1 METGRERPIGV
12 FDSGVGGIS
21 TLKSMIRILPEER
34 FLYYGDMKNAPYG
47 TKTADEVLQCVRG
60 VVEKLQEQDIKALV
74 IACNTATGA
83 AAAALRAELTIPVI
97 AMEPA
102 LKPAV
107 ERHAGGRILVMATA
121 MTLKE
126 KKFFDL
132 WDQYRD
138 TADIVPVPCDPD
150 QFDGELERYYPEK
163 VDSVADIV
171 AEFNINPEEI
181 EEEGGDEED
190 LANAAPIIKFVDAVI
205 AQAVH
210 DKASDIHFEPFEK
223 NFRIRYR
230 VDCALYEMPPP
241 PRSLA
246 APVISRIKI
255 ISGLNISERR
265 RPQDGRI
272 QIKVN
277 GRPVDLRVSCLPTS
291 HGESVVLRVL
301 DRSVVNLEL
310 DALGIG
316 KDVLEKIRELIHL
329 PNGILLV
336 TGPTGSGKTTTL
348 YSALGEINNPSDKLL
363 TAEDPVEYDI
373 EGIIQCPI
381 NDAVGMT
388 FDKALRAFLRQDPD
402 RILVGEIRDF
412 ITAQIAVEAS
422 LTGHF
427 VFSTLHT
434 NDAASTVTRLVD
446 MGVEPFLI
454 ASSLVGVLGQRLIRR
469 VCKNCMTE
477 YVPTDEDLDRLN
489 LERGQVEGKT
499 FVYGKGCPLCN
510 NTGYR
515 GRKALTELL
524 VVNNELREMISNGAP
539 ANEIADKACECG
551 MRPLREDG
559 LLAIFNH
566 ETTVDEVVRYT

>member
-1 METGRERPIGV
+1 MTDIENSALIDLILNEHGAANPQ
-12 FDSGVGGIS
+12 
-21 TLKSMIRILPEER
+21 LKEQM
-34 FLYYGDMKNAPYG
+34 DA
-47 TKTADEVLQCVRG
+47 
-60 VVEKLQEQDIKALV
+60 VVEECERSGKSAYEVIVNFGLFTKEDLLQAMADNLGSYVWDPKAFGDIARDV
-74 IACNTATGA
+74 IEKVDLTLARTHQVIPIRCDDLGIDLAMRRPLDYQTVE
-83 AAAALRAELTIPVI
+83 ALRF
-97 AMEPA
+97 
-102 LKPAV
+102 
-107 ERHAGGRILVMATA
+107 ILN
-121 MTLKE
+121 K
-126 KKFFDL
+126 
-132 WDQYRD
+132 
-138 TADIVPVPCDPD
+138 DILPVPCDPD
-150 QFDGELERYYPEK
+150 IFDGELERYYPEK

-171 AEFNINPEEI
+171 AEFNINPEEL
-181 EEEGGDEED
+181 EDEGDEED

-205 AQAVH
+205 KQAVH

-230 VDCALYEMPPP
+230 VDGALYEMPPP

-246 APVISRIKI
+246 APVISRIKSS
-255 ISGLNISERR
+255 SGLNISERR

-272 QIKVN
+272 QMKVN

-301 DRSVVNLEL
+301 DRSVVNLQL

-316 KDVLEKIRELIHL
+316 QDVLDKIRELIHL

-348 YSALGEINNPSDKLL
+348 YSALGEINNPEDKLL

-388 FDKALRAFLRQDPD
+388 FEKALRAFLRQDPD

-412 ITAQIAVEAS
+412 VTAQIAVEAS

-434 NDAASTVTRLVD
+434 NDAASTVTRLAD

-477 YVPTDEDLDRLN
+477 YIPTDEDLDRLN

-499 FVYGKGCPLCN
+499 FVYGKGCPVCN
-510 NTGYR
+510 NTGYK

-524 VVNNELREMISNGAP
+524 VVNNELREMISSGAP
-539 ANEIADKACECG
+539 ANELADKACEYG

-566 ETTVDEVVRYT
+566 ETSVDEVVRYT

>member
-1 METGRERPIGV
+1 MSDIENSALIDLLLNEYGAANPQ
-12 FDSGVGGIS
+12 
-21 TLKSMIRILPEER
+21 LKEQL
-34 FLYYGDMKNAPYG
+34 D
-47 TKTADEVLQCVRG
+47 G
-60 VVEKLQEQDIKALV
+60 VVEECERSGKSAYDV
-74 IACNTATGA
+74 IADFGLMSKPELLQNMANNLGSYVWDPKAYGDIARDVIDKVDLNLARTHQVIPLRYDDNCIELAMRRPLDYQTVE
-83 AAAALRAELTIPVI
+83 ALRF
-97 AMEPA
+97 
-102 LKPAV
+102 
-107 ERHAGGRILVMATA
+107 ILN
-121 MTLKE
+121 K
-126 KKFFDL
+126 
-132 WDQYRD
+132 
-138 TADIVPVPCDPD
+138 DIVPVPCDPD

-230 VDCALYEMPPP
+230 VDGALYEMPPP

-272 QIKVN
+272 QKKIN

-301 DRSVVNLEL
+301 DRSVVNLQL

-316 KDVLEKIRELIHL
+316 QDVLDKIRDLIHL

-336 TGPTGSGKTTTL
+336 TGPTGSGKTTPL
-348 YSALGEINNPSDKLL
+348 YSALGEINNPEDKLL

-373 EGIIQCPI
+373 EGIVQCPI

-388 FDKALRAFLRQDPD
+388 FEKALRAFLRQDPD

-412 ITAQIAVEAS
+412 VTAQIAVEAS

-434 NDAASTVTRLVD
+434 NDAASTITRLTD

-469 VCKNCMTE
+469 VCKNCMVE

-499 FVYGKGCPLCN
+499 FVYGKGCPVCN
-510 NTGYR
+510 NTGYK

-524 VVNNELREMISNGAP
+524 VVNNELREMISNGVP
-539 ANEIADKACECG
+539 ANELADKACEYG

-566 ETTVDEVVRYT
+566 ETSVDEVVRYT

>member
-1 METGRERPIGV
+1 MTDIENSALIDLILNEHGAANPQ
-12 FDSGVGGIS
+12 
-21 TLKSMIRILPEER
+21 LKEQL
-34 FLYYGDMKNAPYG
+34 DA
-47 TKTADEVLQCVRG
+47 
-60 VVEKLQEQDIKALV
+60 VVEECDRSGKSAYEVITNFGLFTKEDLLQTMADNLGSYVWDPKAFGDISRDV
-74 IACNTATGA
+74 IEKVDLNLARTHQVIPIRCDDLGIDLAMRRPLDYQTVE
-83 AAAALRAELTIPVI
+83 ALRF
-97 AMEPA
+97 
-102 LKPAV
+102 
-107 ERHAGGRILVMATA
+107 ILN
-121 MTLKE
+121 K
-126 KKFFDL
+126 
-132 WDQYRD
+132 
-138 TADIVPVPCDPD
+138 DILPVPCDPD
-150 QFDGELERYYPEK
+150 VFDGELERYYPEK

-171 AEFNINPEEI
+171 AEFNINPEEL
-181 EEEGGDEED
+181 EEEGDEED

-205 AQAVH
+205 KQAGH

-230 VDCALYEMPPP
+230 VDGALYEMPPP

-272 QIKVN
+272 QMKVN

-301 DRSVVNLEL
+301 DRSVVNLQL

-316 KDVLEKIRELIHL
+316 QDVLDKIRELIHL

-348 YSALGEINNPSDKLL
+348 YSALGEINNPEDKLL

-388 FDKALRAFLRQDPD
+388 FEKALRAFLRQDPD

-412 ITAQIAVEAS
+412 VTAQIAVEAS

-434 NDAASTVTRLVD
+434 NDAASTVTRLAD

-477 YVPTDEDLDRLN
+477 YIPTDEDLDRLN

-499 FVYGKGCPLCN
+499 FVYGKGCPICN
-510 NTGYR
+510 NTGYK

-539 ANEIADKACECG
+539 ANELADKACEYG

-566 ETTVDEVVRYT
+566 ETSVDEVVRYT

>member
-1 METGRERPIGV
+1 MTDIENSALIDLILNERGAANPQ
-12 FDSGVGGIS
+12 
-21 TLKSMIRILPEER
+21 LKEQL
-34 FLYYGDMKNAPYG
+34 DA
-47 TKTADEVLQCVRG
+47 
-60 VVEKLQEQDIKALV
+60 VVEECDRSGKSAYEVITNFGLFTKEDLLQTMADNLGSYVWDPKAFGDISRDV
-74 IACNTATGA
+74 IEKVDLNLARTHQVIPIRYDDLGIDLAMRRPLDYQTVE
-83 AAAALRAELTIPVI
+83 ALRF
-97 AMEPA
+97 
-102 LKPAV
+102 
-107 ERHAGGRILVMATA
+107 ILN
-121 MTLKE
+121 K
-126 KKFFDL
+126 
-132 WDQYRD
+132 
-138 TADIVPVPCDPD
+138 DILPVPCDPD
-150 QFDGELERYYPEK
+150 VFDGELERYYPEK

-171 AEFNINPEEI
+171 AEFNINPEEL
-181 EEEGGDEED
+181 EEEGDEED

-205 AQAVH
+205 KQAVH

-230 VDCALYEMPPP
+230 VDGALYEMPPP

-272 QIKVN
+272 QMKVN

-301 DRSVVNLEL
+301 DRSVVNLQL

-316 KDVLEKIRELIHL
+316 QDVLDKIRELIHL

-348 YSALGEINNPSDKLL
+348 YSALGEINNPEDKLL

-388 FDKALRAFLRQDPD
+388 FEKALRAFLRQDPD

-412 ITAQIAVEAS
+412 VTAQIAVEAS

-434 NDAASTVTRLVD
+434 NDAASTVTRLAD

-477 YVPTDEDLDRLN
+477 YIPTDEDLDRLN

-499 FVYGKGCPLCN
+499 FVYGKGCPICN
-510 NTGYR
+510 NTGYK

-539 ANEIADKACECG
+539 ANELADKACEYG

-566 ETTVDEVVRYT
+566 ETSVDEVVRYT

>member
-1 METGRERPIGV
+1 MTDIENSALIDLILNEHGAANPQ
-12 FDSGVGGIS
+12 
-21 TLKSMIRILPEER
+21 LKEQM
-34 FLYYGDMKNAPYG
+34 DA
-47 TKTADEVLQCVRG
+47 
-60 VVEKLQEQDIKALV
+60 VVEECERSGKSAYEVIVNFGLFTKEDLLQAMADNLGSYVWDPKAFGDIARDV
-74 IACNTATGA
+74 IEKVDLTLARTHQVIPIRCDDLGIDLAMRRPLDYQTVE
-83 AAAALRAELTIPVI
+83 ALRF
-97 AMEPA
+97 
-102 LKPAV
+102 
-107 ERHAGGRILVMATA
+107 ILN
-121 MTLKE
+121 K
-126 KKFFDL
+126 
-132 WDQYRD
+132 
-138 TADIVPVPCDPD
+138 DILPVPCDPD
-150 QFDGELERYYPEK
+150 IFDGELERYYPEK

-171 AEFNINPEEI
+171 AEFNINPEEL
-181 EEEGGDEED
+181 EDEGDEED

-205 AQAVH
+205 KQAVH

-230 VDCALYEMPPP
+230 VDGALYEMPPP

-272 QIKVN
+272 QMKVN

-301 DRSVVNLEL
+301 DRSVVNLQL

-316 KDVLEKIRELIHL
+316 QDVLDKIRELIHL

-348 YSALGEINNPSDKLL
+348 YSALGEINNPEDKLL

-388 FDKALRAFLRQDPD
+388 FEKALRAFLRQDPD

-412 ITAQIAVEAS
+412 VTAQIAVEAS

-434 NDAASTVTRLVD
+434 NDAASTVTRLAD

-477 YVPTDEDLDRLN
+477 YIPTDEDLDRLN

-499 FVYGKGCPLCN
+499 FVYGKGCPVCN
-510 NTGYR
+510 NTGYK

-524 VVNNELREMISNGAP
+524 VVNNELREMISSGAP
-539 ANEIADKACECG
+539 ANELADKACEYG

-566 ETTVDEVVRYT
+566 ETSVDEVIRYT